1 MKKEFIEEVYDSL
14 QGVLVDPLP
23 GVRNLFEAGMPC
35 ALRYQQMLEAYGRL
49 CDRLGVVDEDQDV
62 EIIINA
68 LLANQRESSM
78 KMFEYGMRFGYAE

>member
-23 GVRNLFEAGMPC
+23 GVQDLFEAGMPC

-78 KMFEYGMRFGYAE
+78 KMYEYGMRFGYAE